1 MAWGRKGIVA
11 LCERLVAELAPGW
24 KLLKPTRQE
33 AEETLLE
40 FVLVR
45 S

>member
-1 MAWGRKGIVA
+1 MAWGRKGMVA
-11 LCERLVAELAPGW
+11 LCEQLLADFAPGW

-40 FVLVR
+40 LILVR